1 MIKDTNTSKVDRLKR
16 YIGNAFTYDLF
27 AGFTVAMVAIPQSMA
42 YAAIIGINPI
52 FGLYTAIIP
61 AIIGSIFGKSTFL
74 ITGPTNATALV
85 TASVLL
91 LSTKSDFYVEF
102 VFFLAIIAGLV
113 KLIIGLF
120 KIGDIIRFVSNSV
133 FTGFLT
139 GACLLIVLTQM
150 TSLLGLS
157 KASDPTLI
165 TNISH
170 LLSSINKINIYV
182 VITSLISI
190 VTMLVIRKVNR
201 NLPSSLIA
209 IIVTSCFVL
218 FINAEIHG
226 ISLVRDLGSV
236 NPSISFHLPLLPSP
250 FPTFLIPGGLTI
262 ALISLLESTS
272 ISKSIAASSQQ
283 TIDLSKDFIGQG
295 LASVVGG
302 FFQCIPPSGSLA
314 RSAVAY
320 RSNAKTSMTGVFSGL
335 FVLLCLLLFARW
347 IGYIP
352 VACLAGIIV
361 ISAISLIDQNQIK
374 LIIKSRKIS
383 LLVFITTLIMTLILP
398 LQYGILIG
406 IFLSSSIYMFE
417 SSRIHITQLKFD
429 NHGNYF
435 ESPLPKN
442 SSRVPECII
451 VNIEGEMFFGA
462 TEGIFDRL
470 EGLLT
475 SKTKVIIFR
484 LRNARHLSTTAVIE
498 LKKVIYKAKSSGIIP
513 VFCGLSKESLTL
525 FKKSGLTQLIG
536 KNSIFP
542 AQPVIFDSTRKAL
555 AFSKVICNSKTTPRN
570 YFCK

>member
-1 MIKDTNTSKVDRLKR
+1 MSKDNINSQFNKLKS
-16 YIGNAFTYDLF
+16 YLVNELTYDLF
-27 AGFTVAMVAIPQSMA
+27 AGFTVAIVAIPQSMA
-42 YAAIIGINPI
+42 YASIIGINPI
-52 FGLYTAIIP
+52 YGLYTAIIP
-61 AIIGSIFGKSTFL
+61 AIVASIFGRSAFL

-91 LSTKSDFYVEF
+91 LSTGSGSYIEF
-102 VFFLAIIAGLV
+102 VFFLAIIAGLI
-113 KLIIGLF
+113 KLIIVLF
-120 KIGDIIRFVSNSV
+120 KLGDIIRFVSNSV
-133 FTGFLT
+133 FTSFLT
-139 GACLLIVLTQM
+139 GACLLIVLSQM

-157 KASDPTLI
+157 KASDPSLI
-165 TNISH
+165 TNILH

-190 VTMLVIRKVNR
+190 VTILVIRKVNR

-209 IIVTSCFVL
+209 IFVTSCFVW

-236 NPSISFHLPLLPSP
+236 NPSISFHLPILPSP
-250 FPTFLIPGGLTI
+250 FPAFLIPGGLTI

-283 TIDLSKDFIGQG
+283 TIDLSRDFIGQG
-295 LASVVGG
+295 LASFIGG

-335 FVLLCLLLFARW
+335 FVLLCLLLFSRW
-347 IGYIP
+347 ISYIP
-352 VACLAGIIV
+352 VACLAGIII

-442 SSRVPECII
+442 KSQVPECMI

-462 TEGIFDRL
+462 TEGFFDRL

-475 SKTKVIIFR
+475 SKTIVIIFR

-498 LKKVIYKAKSSGIIP
+498 LKKVIIKARSSGIIP
-513 VFCGLSKESLTL
+513 VFCGLSEESLTL
-525 FKKSGLTQLIG
+525 FNKSGLTQLNG
-536 KNSIFP
+536 KELIFP
-542 AQPVIFDSTRKAL
+542 AQPIFFESTRKAL
-555 AFSKVICNSKTTPRN
+555 VYSKKICEKKSYPHT
-570 YFCK
+570 